1 MIILEESL
9 RRPASKSSLIGD
21 TVISLR
27 LNKAVDINVKIIT
40 DNNLIRVFK
49 APRFN
54 IWFYYDF
61 IG

>member
-40 DNNLIRVFK
+40 DNNLMRGLK